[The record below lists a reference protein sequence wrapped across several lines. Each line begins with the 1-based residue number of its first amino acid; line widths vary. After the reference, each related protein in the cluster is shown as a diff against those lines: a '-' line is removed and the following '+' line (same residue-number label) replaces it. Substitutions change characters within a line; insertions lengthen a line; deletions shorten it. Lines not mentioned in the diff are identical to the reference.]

1 MRTIDI
7 DVEEGWSKG
16 MLPYAFLQPH
26 QAGGLLVGDWVHAV
40 SQRMKCCFTGRV
52 VERNERRIV
61 VWLDY
66 GDQTEWPE
74 WENE

>member
-7 DVEEGWSKG
+7 DYLEGWSSG
-16 MLPYAFLQPH
+16 TPYAFVPLQF
-26 QAGGLLVGDWVHAV
+26 AGGSLVGDWVHAV
-40 SQRMKCCFTGRV
+40 SVRQKCCFTGRV
-52 VERNERRIV
+52 VERGEDRVV

-66 GDQTEWPE
+66 GDETEWPE